1 MENVIELV
9 KCPLCGT
16 YNVLPLN
23 RAGRTGVE
31 ICAPCLLPVPVSFKV
46 PAREYA
52 VIRRKANQRV
62 PRVGGVGEQA
72 EAGELGERR
81 EPHARSPTPGS
92 RWRRWR

>member
-1 MENVIELV
+1 MENVIELL

-52 VIRRKANQRV
+52 VIRRMRCLGSSIAPASATGMGGQR
-62 PRVGGVGEQA
+62 EDHQ
-72 EAGELGERR
+72 E
-81 EPHARSPTPGS
+81 HAQD
-92 RWRRWR
+92 

>member
-62 PRVGGVGEQA
+62 CVYCLNGDHEV
-72 EAGELGERR
+72 
-81 EPHARSPTPGS
+81 PGQFDCTCKCHGNG
-92 RWRRWR
+92 RTT